1 MKINIIVVVILII
14 GGGFVFKYLGERRAI
29 QKEKQFKEII
39 LQRVA
44 ESCKHENTE
53 IGKLKFHAPY
63 DWGRVYVNGLTDSV
77 TFFLDRK
84 LSDQA
89 TISKVIVPGCLKE

>member
-1 MKINIIVVVILII
+1 MLVLAIFII
-14 GGGFVFKYLGERRAI
+14 GGYFLFDYLGRRSARQ
-29 QKEKQFKEII
+29 QKELFKEII

-44 ESCKHENTE
+44 ESCEHEKTE
-53 IGKLKFHAPY
+53 IGELQFHAPY
-63 DWGRVYVNGLTDSV
+63 DWGRAYVSGLTDSV